1 MWQHDMSIRGLLF
14 QWTSTRKIQLSLL
27 VWQKSDIIN
36 ISLKI
41 NLFSPWYS
49 WKNAELA
56 LNNNHP
62 LTKLDTFCFYF
73 FSPPGHVS
81 FWYHLASV
89 VRRKLSHLN
98 LLLWN
103 PWTKLT
109 QTWQGWS
116 LGGSLSKLC
125 PTDPP
130 YIQDGCC
137 Y

>member
-1 MWQHDMSIRGLLF
+1 MCPSVATRHVYPC
-14 QWTSTRKIQLSLL
+14 TRKIQLSLL
-27 VWQKSDIIN
+27 VWQKADIIN

-49 WKNAELA
+49 WKSAELA
-56 LNNNHP
+56 LNSNHP
-62 LTKLDTFCFYF
+62 LTKLDTFCIYF

-81 FWYHLASV
+81 FCHHLASV
-89 VRRKLSHLN
+89 VHRKLSHLN

-130 YIQDGCC
+130 SIQDGCC